1 MTAFAALAALAC
13 AAAVLVGWP
22 EGVDGRLAAA
32 PPSVR
37 RRLARP
43 PVWVPLVL
51 VVALFGVVGA
61 LLDGVR
67 GGVLGW
73 SAGMAAAVVSWT
85 ALRTRASRLRAGA
98 RDEVARGCGELA
110 ALLRA
115 GHAPLRALRLVAQDA
130 PVFAEAAAQQRVG
143 GEVAAVLRQGASRPG
158 CEGLTAVAAAWQ
170 VTERTG
176 AAMTASLDDLAAH
189 LHAEREV
196 GRTVT
201 TELAATRL
209 TGRLL
214 GLLPLVGLALG
225 YLIGGD
231 PLAYLTASAPGLV
244 CLGVGTGL
252 AVAGLV
258 WSETLA
264 DRAGRLR

>member
-1 MTAFAALAALAC
+1 MTALAGLAL

-22 EGVDGRLAAA
+22 AGPA
-32 PPSVR
+32 
-37 RRLARP
+37 RRLSTDP
-43 PVWVPLVL
+43 PVARTSRARLPGWVPLVL
-51 VVALFGVVGA
+51 GVALAGVAGVA
-61 LLDGVR
+61 LDGVR

-73 SAGMAAAVVSWT
+73 SVGVTAAVVGWT
-85 ALRTRASRLRAGA
+85 ALRSRAAKRRAAA

-130 PVFAEAAAQQRVG
+130 PLFAEAAAQQRMG
-143 GEVAAVLRQGASRPG
+143 GEVAAVLRQGSTRPG
-158 CEGLTAVAAAWQ
+158 GQGLAAVAAAWQ

-189 LHAEREV
+189 LQAEREV
-196 GRTVT
+196 GRTVI

-214 GLLPLVGLALG
+214 GLLPVVGLALG

-231 PLAYLTASAPGLV
+231 PLGYLTASVPGLV

-252 AVAGLV
+252 AAGGVV